1 VNPASTIGAMHGAD
15 GRFIEIRGARTHNLR
30 NVDVRVPIDE
40 SVVVV
45 GPSGSGKSSLA
56 FGTIHAAA
64 HAAYLDG
71 ISSYA
76 RFMETRMAAPDVDAI
91 RGLRPTL
98 ALAQGYGGRSSR
110 STVGTVTDALALLR
124 LLFSRLG
131 EPRRSAGELSFLN
144 PAAICTTCRGAGT
157 TVTPVPDRL
166 VARDRT
172 LSDGAIQH
180 RAWKVGGRYWN
191 ILVATDRLPLDRP
204 VRTFSDEEW
213 RFLLYS
219 PSIEVSNRNPGFVQR
234 FTYEGIIPRL
244 QKRISD
250 ARDLDSR
257 SYDLGFF
264 DLQSCDDCRGTRLCA
279 AARQVRIGDT
289 TFEDVLTRE
298 LTDVRSFVGG
308 IEHTIAAAVRR
319 RLDALLTRVLAMGL
333 GYLTMNRTT
342 STMSGGE
349 LRRLRIA
356 QQLAS
361 PLTGLV
367 YVVDEASAGL
377 HHEEATAVYESLRH
391 LRESGNTVILVD
403 HADGARSIAD
413 HVIELGPGGGR
424 HGGTITWAGPAAEYD
439 GMYGRIPSIARA
451 RRPVPEGRGVAVLAH
466 SNNLRGDTVEVPRNR
481 FVVLVGPSGS
491 GKSSLARDIA
501 GQVEGSALLSQ
512 RDIGAT
518 PRSVIAT
525 YLGVFDPIRK
535 AFAQA
540 SGRVPGDFS
549 FNGAGAC
556 PVCAGWGFVRVEM
569 QFLEDVTSPCE
580 ECRGRRYRPELLT
593 VRVHGRTI
601 ADVLDMTVDEAAA
614 AFADS
619 RTICRPLDIAAAVG
633 IGHLVIGQS
642 TDTLSGGEAQRIRI
656 SSEVAG
662 RQHQVLVLD
671 EPTRG
676 LGFDEIPKF
685 VRLVDRLLDERRS
698 VVAIEHNLAVIASA
712 DWIIELGPGSGTCG
726 GRIVASGTP
735 EDILGAG
742 TITSRALSRLPGDRL
757 DPASAGT
764 DRHP

>member
-1 VNPASTIGAMHGAD
+1 VIPTSSIGGMTGVT
-15 GRFIEIRGARTHNLR
+15 GPCIEITGARTHNLR
-30 NVDVRVPIDE
+30 NVDVQIPVDE
-40 SVVVV
+40 VVVVV

-131 EPRRSAGELSFLN
+131 EPRRSAGELSYMN
-144 PAAICTTCRGAGT
+144 PAAVCPTCRGAGT

-166 VARDRT
+166 VARDKT
-172 LSDGAIQH
+172 LSDGAIRH

-191 ILVATDRLPLDRP
+191 ILVSTERLPLDRP
-204 VRTFSDEEW
+204 VRTFTDEEW
-213 RFLLYS
+213 QFLLYS

-234 FTYEGIIPRL
+234 FTYEGIVPRL

-250 ARDLDSR
+250 ARELDSR
-257 SYDLGFF
+257 SYDLDFF
-264 DLQSCDDCRGTRLCA
+264 DLQPCPDCGGTRLCA
-279 AARQVRIGDT
+279 AAREVRIGDVK
-289 TFEDVLTRE
+289 FEDVLTHE
-298 LTDVRSFVGG
+298 LTQLHTFVDGLQSSIATPVRKRLGG
-308 IEHTIAAAVRR
+308 
-319 RLDALLTRVLAMGL
+319 LLTRVRAMGL
-333 GYLTMNRTT
+333 GYLTVNRAT
-342 STMSGGE
+342 STLSGGE

-377 HHEEATAVYESLRH
+377 HHEEAAAVYESLRH
-391 LRESGNTVILVD
+391 LRESGNTVIMVD
-403 HADGARSIAD
+403 HADGARAIAD
-413 HVIELGPGGGR
+413 HVVELGPGGGR
-424 HGGTITWAGPAAEYD
+424 HGGRITWAGPAAEYR
-439 GMYGRIPSIARA
+439 GMYGSIPSIDRA
-451 RRPVPEGRGVAVLAH
+451 PRPVGDRRGFTVRAH
-466 SNNLRGDTVEVPRNR
+466 SNNLRGDVVDVPRNR

-501 GQVEGSALLSQ
+501 AQVEGSAMLSQ

-535 AFAQA
+535 AYAQA
-540 SGRVPGDFS
+540 SGRAPGDFS

-556 PVCAGWGFVRVEM
+556 PVCGGWGFVRVEM

-580 ECRGRRYRPELLT
+580 ECRGRRYRPELLAI
-593 VRVHGRTI
+593 RVHDRAI

-614 AFADS
+614 EFADS
-619 RTICRPLDIAAAVG
+619 AAIHRPLDIAAAVG

-642 TDTLSGGEAQRIRI
+642 SDTLSGGEAQRLRI
-656 SSEVAG
+656 STEVAG
-662 RQHQVLVLD
+662 RRHQVLVLD

-676 LGFDEIPKF
+676 LGFDEIPRF
-685 VRLVDRLLDERRS
+685 IRLVDRLLDEKRS
-698 VVAIEHNLAVIASA
+698 VVAIEHNLAVIAKA
-712 DWIIELGPGSGTCG
+712 DWIIELGPGSGACG
-726 GRIVASGTP
+726 GQIVASGTP
-735 EDILGAG
+735 DDIIRAG
-742 TITSRALSRLPGDRL
+742 TITSRALCQLVAGRLG
-757 DPASAGT
+757 PAS
-764 DRHP
+764 RNP